1 MLQHYRRFAG
11 YNAWANRLI
20 CEAVAELSDD
30 DYRRDLGAFF
40 PSLHATLNH
49 ILYADGVWMT
59 RFSGK
64 DTGPVALDTIVC
76 DDFETLRAA
85 RAKMDADIIAF
96 IDGLDSVEGTLSYQR
111 GNPPETYNDRLGTTL
126 AHFFN
131 HQTHHRG
138 QAHMMLT
145 VLGQPSLALDMI
157 YFLRTPEGRALPQ
170 G

>member
-59 RFSGK
+59 RFSG
-64 DTGPVALDTIVC
+64 
-76 DDFETLRAA
+76 
-85 RAKMDADIIAF
+85 
-96 IDGLDSVEGTLSYQR
+96 
-111 GNPPETYNDRLGTTL
+111 
-126 AHFFN
+126 
-131 HQTHHRG
+131 
-138 QAHMMLT
+138 
-145 VLGQPSLALDMI
+145 
-157 YFLRTPEGRALPQ
+157 
-170 G
+170 

>member
-11 YNAWANRLI
+11 YNAWANRQI
-20 CEAVAELSDD
+20 YDAVAKLSDD

-49 ILYADGVWMT
+49 ILYADGLWMT

-64 DTGPVALDTIVC
+64 DTGPAALDTIVC
-76 DDFETLRAA
+76 DDFGTLRAA
-85 RAKMDADIIAF
+85 RAQMDADIIAF
-96 IDGLDSVEGTLSYQR
+96 IDGLDSLEGTFSYQR
-111 GNPPETYNDRLGTTL
+111 GNPPETHTDRLGTTL

-157 YFLRTPEGRALPQ
+157 YFLRTPEGRVLPQ
-170 G
+170 D